1 MKTLVKVTFIMCIM
15 LLSQLNSTAQNL
27 DTIPQGDSYEVYQ
40 NLKSAGFS
48 LEKSGRNGYTGLLL
62 QSTGIILILLP
73 ELDNVNTTP
82 ETYYVAA
89 GMIVAGIIFQ
99 AVGHVRKAKAGKIL
113 QNIGVSESGIG
124 IKIPIK

>member
-1 MKTLVKVTFIMCIM
+1 MKTLVKITFVMCIIIS
-15 LLSQLNSTAQNL
+15 SQFNSAAQKL
-27 DTIPQGDSYEVYQ
+27 DTIPSVDGYEVYQ

-73 ELDNVNTTP
+73 ELDNVNTTL

-113 QNIGVSESGIG
+113 QNINVSDSGIG

>member
-1 MKTLVKVTFIMCIM
+1 MKTLVKITFLMCIIIS
-15 LLSQLNSTAQNL
+15 SQFNSAAQEL
-27 DTIPQGDSYEVYQ
+27 DTIPSVDSYEVYQ
-40 NLKSAGFS
+40 NLQSAGFS
-48 LEKSGRNGYTGLLL
+48 
-62 QSTGIILILLP
+62 P

-82 ETYYVAA
+82 ETYYVAG